1 MNPVNSSRPLR
12 RLLSYTNTFRREESQ
27 LNKGIV
33 IALAAAGAFLVGL
46 RISTAIIEGRETEWK
61 N

>member
-1 MNPVNSSRPLR
+1 M
-12 RLLSYTNTFRREESQ
+12 
-27 LNKGIV
+27 NKGIL

-46 RISTAIIEGRETEWK
+46 RISTAIMEGRETEWK